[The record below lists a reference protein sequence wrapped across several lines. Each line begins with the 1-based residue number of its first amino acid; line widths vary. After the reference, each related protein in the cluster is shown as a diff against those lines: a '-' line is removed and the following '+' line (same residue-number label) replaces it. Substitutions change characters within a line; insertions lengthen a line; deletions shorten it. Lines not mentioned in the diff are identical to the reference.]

1 MGLCS
6 DHIAL
11 LKAFEGWKDAKRS
24 GNERSF
30 CWENFLSAQT
40 MKMIGDMRLQF
51 LDLLSDIGFVDKSK
65 GANVSIL
72 ITQVYYASIPKN
84 ML

>member
-1 MGLCS
+1 
-6 DHIAL
+6 
-11 LKAFEGWKDAKRS
+11 
-24 GNERSF
+24 
-30 CWENFLSAQT
+30 

-65 GANVSIL
+65 GANVSIF
-72 ITQVYYASIPKN
+72 ITQVYYANIPKN